1 MQELRGD
8 VCICEQVSDLKGAK
22 FWTENYST
30 FYRGEGGGCVIPSK
44 RHGSW
49 PTCRC
54 LGFYFQPL
62 EGSTSPEQFGCF
74 GRRVW

>member
-8 VCICEQVSDLKGAK
+8 VCIYEQVSDLKGAK

-30 FYRGEGGGCVIPSK
+30 FYRGEGGGYVIPSK

-54 LGFYFQPL
+54 LLVFI
-62 EGSTSPEQFGCF
+62 SSH
-74 GRRVW
+74 